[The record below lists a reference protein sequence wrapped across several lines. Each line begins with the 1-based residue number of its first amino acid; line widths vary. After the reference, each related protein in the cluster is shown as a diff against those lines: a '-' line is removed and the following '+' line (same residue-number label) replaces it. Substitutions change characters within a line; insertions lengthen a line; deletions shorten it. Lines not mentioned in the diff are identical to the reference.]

1 MLQFSK
7 TKLFDIISMAFICQ
21 SNLAEDSL
29 CPCVRVLLMVAIMK
43 LLLLRSRVAGASSGQ
58 YFFPFHNKVYVKM
71 EAFGFLVEKN
81 TCASVNK

>member
-7 TKLFDIISMAFICQ
+7 TELFDIISIAFICQ

-43 LLLLRSRVAGASSGQ
+43 LLLVRNRVAGASRCQ
-58 YFFPFHNKVYVKM
+58 YFFPFHNKFYVKM
-71 EAFGFLVEKN
+71 EAFGF
-81 TCASVNK
+81 AFW

>member
-7 TKLFDIISMAFICQ
+7 TELFDIISMAFICQ

-43 LLLLRSRVAGASSGQ
+43 LLLVRSRVAGASRCQ
-58 YFFPFHNKVYVKM
+58 YFFPFHNFFFD
-71 EAFGFLVEKN
+71 ENGGFCLVEKT
-81 TCASVNK
+81 TCECE

>member
-21 SNLAEDSL
+21 SNLAADSL

-43 LLLLRSRVAGASSGQ
+43 LLLVRSRVAGANRGQ
-58 YFFPFHNKVYVKM
+58 YFFPFHNFFY
-71 EAFGFLVEKN
+71 ENGGFCLVEKN
-81 TCASVNK
+81 TCECDE